1 MMWWR
6 RAVWDAGHLLVSTVL
21 GLAALGLL
29 PLTAVA
35 LVLCLLP
42 PVGAPVLRL
51 VTGLIRRLA
60 DRQRRRVGAPI
71 PSPYPAAPGG
81 IRDIVTDPA
90 FGRDLGWLLGH
101 AVTGTM
107 AMFVVGQWLAGLQ
120 GLVIPVLYQL
130 LPADVELQYQGLPIT
145 STTRSL
151 LTVPMGV
158 LILFGAYFLP
168 RAYRA
173 GEAGLARW
181 LLSPTAAAR
190 LSARV
195 ERLVETRTAVVDAS
209 ATELR
214 RIERDLHDGAQ
225 ARLVA
230 LTMNLGM
237 AEDMFDADP
246 VAAKA
251 MLADARAGAQTAM
264 SELRDLVRGIHP
276 PMLADR
282 GLAGA
287 AESLAAASPVPVALD
302 LRLGQR
308 LGAPVESAAYF
319 VLAEALA
326 NAIRHAG
333 ATRIEMSVVD
343 EEAQLRLRVHD
354 DGRGG
359 ADPALGTGLR
369 GIERRLGAF
378 DGSVT
383 VTSPL
388 GGPTLVEAVLPCGS

>member
-1 MMWWR
+1 MWWR
-6 RAVWDAGHLLVSTVL
+6 RAARDTGHLLVSTGL

-29 PLTAVA
+29 PLTVVA

-51 VTGLIRRLA
+51 VTGLTRRLA

-107 AMFVVGQWLAGLQ
+107 AMFVVGLWLAGLQ

-130 LPADVELQYQGLPIT
+130 LPGDVELQYQGLPIT

-158 LILFGAYFLP
+158 GILFGAYFLP

-173 GEAGLARW
+173 GEARLARW

-302 LRLGQR
+302 LRLGRR

-326 NAIRHAG
+326 NAIKHAG

-343 EEAQLRLRVHD
+343 EEAQLRLRVRD

-383 VTSPL
+383 VTSPP

>member
-1 MMWWR
+1 MR
-6 RAVWDAGHLLVSTVL
+6 DAGHLLVSTML

-29 PLTAVA
+29 PLTVVA

-51 VTGLIRRLA
+51 VTRLTRRLA
-60 DRQRRRVGAPI
+60 DRQRRRVGTPI

-90 FGRDLGWLLGH
+90 FGRDLGWLVGH

-107 AMFVVGQWLAGLQ
+107 AMFVVGQWPAGLQ

-168 RAYRA
+168 WAYRA
-173 GEAGLARW
+173 GEAGVARW

-237 AEDMFDADP
+237 AEDMFDTDP

-287 AESLAAASPVPVALD
+287 AEALAAASPVPVDLD
-302 LRLGQR
+302 LRLGRR

-319 VLAEALA
+319 VLAEALT

-333 ATRIEMSVVD
+333 AGRIEMSIVD
-343 EEAQLRLRVHD
+343 EETRLRLRVRD

-359 ADPALGTGLR
+359 ADPAFGTGLR

-383 VTSPL
+383 VTSPP